1 MKKKILGT
9 VLAAALVL
17 TQAVTVFAAGSRTAD
32 VAVSG
37 GYEVAEGTAETFSY
51 ISDTAVVDAILAVN
65 DGSASLDSI
74 AELAPELES
83 ELSGKEAVTPFFEL
97 SADGAEKD
105 ADGNYVVT
113 LSVPSLTS
121 AMSDVKLL
129 HYSTVRSTW
138 EVITPDNVDVAAQE
152 ITAKFADLSP
162 VAVIAK
168 VDSSAATGTTSGSS
182 STATGTSPQTGVAT
196 GWIALLGAAVVLA
209 GVSYTSYR
217 KARR

>member
-37 GYEVAEGTAETFSY
+37 GFTVAEGTAETFSY
-51 ISDTAVVDAILAVN
+51 ISDSSVVDAILAVN

-129 HYSTVRSTW
+129 HYSTERSTW
-138 EVITPDNVDVAAQE
+138 EVITPSNVDVAAQE
-152 ITAKFADLSP
+152 ITAAFADLSP